1 MTKRIDFIKMAKD
14 VKETLQAPFKE
25 RKDKKNLEAWIID
38 REQKIAELD
47 NKIQETKG
55 ADKFDVEAILDAIDD
70 LALEKRR
77 LIQGQELLTELF
89 D

>member
-14 VKETLQAPFKE
+14 VKDTLQAPFKE
-25 RKDKKNLEAWIID
+25 RKDKKNLEAWLID
-38 REQKIAELD
+38 REQKIAELE

-55 ADKFDVEAILDAIDD
+55 ADNFDVEKILEAIDD
-70 LALEKRR
+70 LQLEKRR
-77 LIQGQELLTELF
+77 LTQGQELLAELF

>member
-14 VKETLQAPFKE
+14 VKDTLQAPFKE

-38 REQKIAELD
+38 REQAIAELE

-55 ADKFDVEAILDAIDD
+55 ADKFDVESVLEAIDD

-77 LIQGQELLTELF
+77 LAQGTELLEELF
-89 D
+89 